1 MSFNFASTLYIT
13 LKRQSMADLSDKF
26 AIIFLRS
33 TIAKNLGKRE
43 LHKNHAAGEKN
54 FCNVL

>member
-26 AIIFLRS
+26 AIIF
-33 TIAKNLGKRE
+33 
-43 LHKNHAAGEKN
+43 
-54 FCNVL
+54 